1 MGGWVTPTTSP
12 SVQLLES
19 GDFGGVITYQ
29 VQVSDTKQDLKV
41 QGQV

>member
-1 MGGWVTPTTSP
+1 MGGWGAPTTSP

-19 GDFGGVITYQ
+19 GDFGWVTTYQ
-29 VQVSDTKQDLKV
+29 VQVSDTKKDLKV